1 MIPKHSQD
9 RSDLIIIPLKG
20 YPIETTRKCC
30 FLEVT
35 RTLISSI
42 FIVTIC
48 FNATVTAAQTCPETT
63 EEILAAQDQAIARGD
78 LKASRLLTYCRP
90 VSIHEKLVLTEGDAL
105 ELPETVEK
113 TITME
118 NARTEIIDR
127 EFDVSFLPESA
138 RGDAS
143 DVAALLNRWFE
154 EAQGWFLPIILTIVV
169 LVFDSRFRNFLRRPG
184 GGPESQKSPISS
196 ASALGLRFQVT
207 GDVPAFI
214 NDPNFVLSSQ
224 PRGLFAFGHPVSNL
238 FFSGNFP
245 AIFDY
250 RFWQKSWAS
259 GGTWSYKQTVYC
271 FRNRR
276 TRYGFKVMTT
286 ETAKSLAKIRGNWAA
301 LKFRLG
307 IAGDRTDLEVG
318 DGTFDEHFHI
328 EGASE
333 SELRRIFH
341 GHLRVQL
348 LKEIDDGLIIEATR
362 NVTIFYRYNKVDRG
376 TELTS
381 NYRRYRA
388 LHSALDG

>member
-1 MIPKHSQD
+1 M
-9 RSDLIIIPLKG
+9 
-20 YPIETTRKCC
+20 
-30 FLEVT
+30 EVT
-35 RTLISSI
+35 KTLTSTI
-42 FIVTIC
+42 FIVAIC
-48 FNATVTAAQTCPETT
+48 FNATVKAAQICPETT
-63 EEILAAQDQAIARGD
+63 EEILAAQDEAIARGD
-78 LKASRLLTYCRP
+78 FKASRFLTYCRP

-105 ELPETVEK
+105 ELPETVDK
-113 TITME
+113 TITMQD
-118 NARTEIIDR
+118 ARTEIIDR
-127 EFDVSFLPESA
+127 EFDVSLLPHSA
-138 RGDAS
+138 REGAS
-143 DVAALLNRWFE
+143 DIAALLNRWFE
-154 EAQGWFLPIILTIVV
+154 EARGWFLPIILTIVV
-169 LVFDSRFRNFLRRPG
+169 LVFDSRFRDLLRRPRG
-184 GGPESQKSPISS
+184 SPEAQRSRITS
-196 ASALGLRFQVT
+196 ASALGLRFQAR

-245 AIFDY
+245 TIFDY
-250 RFWQKSWAS
+250 RLWQKSWGS
-259 GGTWSYKQTVYC
+259 GAEWSYKQTVYC
-271 FRNRR
+271 FKNRR

-286 ETAKSLAKIRGNWAA
+286 ETAKSLAKIQGNWAA

>member
-1 MIPKHSQD
+1 LALYFGTSA
-9 RSDLIIIPLKG
+9 S
-20 YPIETTRKCC
+20 
-30 FLEVT
+30 
-35 RTLISSI
+35 
-42 FIVTIC
+42 
-48 FNATVTAAQTCPETT
+48 AAQTCPDTT
-63 EEILAAQDQAIARGD
+63 EEILTAQDEAIARGD
-78 LKASRLLTYCRP
+78 VKASRFLSYCRP
-90 VSIHEKLVLTEGDAL
+90 QSIHEKLVLTEGDAL

-113 TITME
+113 TITMGD
-118 NARTEIIDR
+118 ARTEIIDR
-127 EFDVSFLPESA
+127 EFVVSFLPDSA
-138 RGDAS
+138 RGAAS

-154 EAQGWFLPIILTIVV
+154 EARGWFLPIILTIAV
-169 LVFDSRFRNFLRRPG
+169 LVFDSRFRDFLRRPG
-184 GGPESQKSPISS
+184 GGPESQKSPLTS
-196 ASALGLRFQVT
+196 ASALGLRFQAT
-207 GDVPAFI
+207 GDVPTFI

-224 PRGLFAFGHPVSNL
+224 PKGLFAFGHPVSNL

-245 AIFDY
+245 TIFDY

-259 GGTWSYKQTVYC
+259 GSTWSCRQTVYC

-286 ETAKSLAKIRGNWAA
+286 KTAKSLAKIQGNWAA

-307 IAGDRTDLEVG
+307 IAGDRIDLEVG
-318 DGTFDEHFHI
+318 DGTFDERFHI

-341 GHLRVQL
+341 GHLRDQL

-362 NVTIFYRYNKVDRG
+362 DVTIFYRHNKVDRG
-376 TELTS
+376 TELSS